1 MTAESFLEKRLQKFS
16 IVDLSLIKSVY
27 FILGLLVASLYSDL
41 TDISWIYYLIMSVF
55 CSAPLLVHLFSQEG
69 TFFEKVHIY
78 LKTNNPANQMLL
90 FLSTFFFALM
100 VANLLPVLT
109 EFAWWIYVIL
119 MLILATKPLQ
129 TSWVW

>member
-16 IVDLSLIKSVY
+16 ILDLSLIKSVY
-27 FILGLLVASLYSDL
+27 FILGLLIASLYSDL
-41 TDISWIYYLIMSVF
+41 TDISWIYYLVMGIF
-55 CSAPLLVHLFSQEG
+55 CSAPLMVHLFSQEG
-69 TFFEKVHIY
+69 TLIEKAKIY

-100 VANLLPVLT
+100 IGNLLPMLT
-109 EFAWWIYVIL
+109 EFAWWIYVL
-119 MLILATKPLQ
+119 AMLVLAIKPLQ